1 MNEPKRRLG
10 LSLTC
15 VLIGCVILTIVTH
28 APHRVSLRG
37 TVSLLSA
44 ASQNLSNATPRPV
57 NASSGEAL
65 SSASEKSRR
74 LNFSSLPVAFEPNL
88 GQTDPQVKYLARGN
102 GYTLFLTSSE
112 AVLSLAPEPAPAS
125 KQKANRL
132 ARFARSTMRSRRSH
146 ESAVIRMQVT
156 GANPH
161 AQIAGNE
168 NLPGISKDRKSTRL
182 NSSHSHISYA
192 VFCLKKKRSRS
203 ILPRD
208 PRRSRQTACPPGR
221 SA

>member
-112 AVLSLAPEPAPAS
+112 AVLSLASKPVPAS
-125 KQKANRL
+125 KQKATH
-132 ARFARSTMRSRRSH
+132 RFAPLEKSAMSRSKASGTSA
-146 ESAVIRMQVT
+146 AVIRMQVA
-156 GANPH
+156 GGNPH
-161 AQIAGNE
+161 AQ
-168 NLPGISKDRKSTRL
+168 
-182 NSSHSHISYA
+182 
-192 VFCLKKKRSRS
+192 
-203 ILPRD
+203 
-208 PRRSRQTACPPGR
+208 
-221 SA
+221 